1 MHVVQ
6 PVLRFKSLLGLK
18 SIGIE
23 YGTGNTDSMGE
34 EADVIHLLK
43 SKPLASTKFRYL
55 VISENYHDLV
65 SKDVDLVGI
74 TAIDEQFYEMLKRSS
89 SKKLGI
95 EIAVSWLRKTNGHK
109 LAKNIALIKSIHNF
123 TQKYGNQLVLTS
135 GASSIFEMVSG
146 RCFDALL
153 ELCDIKPETYWNSL
167 NNWLEHKIGMRC
179 YICDT

>member
-1 MHVVQ
+1 MRVVQ
-6 PVLRFKSLLGLK
+6 PVLRFKDLLGLK

-23 YGTGNTDSMGE
+23 YGTGSYDSIDGE
-34 EADVIHLLK
+34 ANVIYLLK
-43 SKPLASTKFRYL
+43 RKPSASTKFRYL

-65 SKDVDLVGI
+65 TKDVDLVEI
-74 TAIDEQFYEMLKRSS
+74 TAIDQQFFEMLKRSS

-95 EIAVSWLRKTNGHK
+95 EIAVSWLRKTNGQK

-123 TQKYGNQLVLTS
+123 TEKYGNQLVLTS

-167 NNWLEHKIGMRC
+167 NNWLEHKIDMRC